1 MRLRVHNTGPIAQFQ
16 NRRDLQQ
23 TSMSI
28 TRAPTQILD
37 APAPSR
43 DSWPFPLWSIIIFLT
58 IYPLSVGPVAMAL
71 RNKAVP
77 KPVELFY
84 KPLEMLYNN
93 SDPAKQFFNW
103 YIDLWTQRNR
113 SA

>member
-1 MRLRVHNTGPIAQFQ
+1 
-16 NRRDLQQ
+16 
-23 TSMSI
+23 
-28 TRAPTQILD
+28 
-37 APAPSR
+37 
-43 DSWPFPLWSIIIFLT
+43 
-58 IYPLSVGPVAMAL
+58 MAL